1 MCEDAGRRWRLEY
14 GLAEP
19 LSCGGAVDLEY
30 EQATMPLPAE
40 HAGNAFHGLATA
52 LLIMAAI
59 MAAAIGLAL
68 GVWGLLHAISLWK
81 GGL

>member
-52 LLIMAAI
+52 AKLML
-59 MAAAIGLAL
+59 AAIGLAL
-68 GVWGLLHAISLWK
+68 GVWGLLHAYLLWK
-81 GGL
+81 GGAL